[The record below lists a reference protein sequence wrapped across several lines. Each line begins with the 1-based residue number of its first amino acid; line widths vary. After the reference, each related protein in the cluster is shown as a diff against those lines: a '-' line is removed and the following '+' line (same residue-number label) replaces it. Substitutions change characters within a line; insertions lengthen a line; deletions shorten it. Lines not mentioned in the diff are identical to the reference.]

1 MLLMNNF
8 ILNLADLGQSFKSE
22 RKALGLTQAQVD
34 SAKGDLY
41 TILPAG
47 LTRPAHWQ
55 DLAPPDDES

>member
-1 MLLMNNF
+1 MKGCVLTNA
-8 ILNLADLGQSFKSE
+8 NLKDAEFSGVDLQLVK
-22 RKALGLTQAQVD
+22 GLTQAQVD